1 MTTDDYR
8 VVYQGPNRAECAD
21 RALVLTVAGIPH
33 RVLHDPGSSA
43 ILVPAEYSIAAG
55 DELRAYDEEN
65 PRRRPAPKPDIRYH
79 DALPGVAGYFLIVCV
94 VAGLAGRAAFGL
106 DWRAAGRIDGAL
118 LRDGEWWRTIT
129 ALTLHADLEHLVG
142 NLVFGL
148 FFGWFAGRFVGSGVA
163 WLAILLAGALGNLV
177 NTLLLDPS
185 HRAIGAS
192 TAVFAA
198 LGLMSGFVWQS
209 KFMAQ
214 DRWVYRYGPIVGGLA
229 LLMFTG
235 TGDENTDIGA
245 HLMGFVT
252 GFGSG
257 MLLSS
262 VRDYIDCPRRQTTAG
277 AIAIILVIVAWA
289 LAFMA

>member
-1 MTTDDYR
+1 MTADDYR
-8 VVYQGPNRAECAD
+8 VVYQGPNRADCAD
-21 RALVLTVAGIPH
+21 RALVLTAAGIPH
-33 RVLHDPGSSA
+33 QVVHDDASSA
-43 ILVPAEYSIAAG
+43 ILVPAEFSIAAG
-55 DELRAYDEEN
+55 DELRAYEEEN
-65 PRRRPAPKPDIRYH
+65 PRRRPPPKPDIRYH
-79 DALPGVAGYFLIVCV
+79 DAVPGVAAYFLVVCV

-148 FFGWFAGRFVGSGVA
+148 FFGWFAGRLVGSGVA
-163 WLAILLAGALGNLV
+163 WLTIVLAGALGNLV

-198 LGLMSGFVWQS
+198 LGLMSGFVWKS

-214 DRWVYRYGPIVGGLA
+214 DRWGYRYGPIVGGLA

-245 HLMGFVT
+245 HLMGFAT

-257 MLLSS
+257 VLLSTI
-262 VRDYIDCPRRQTTAG
+262 RDYIDVPARQKIAGTTA
-277 AIAIILVIVAWA
+277 ALLVVVAWA
-289 LAFMA
+289 FAFHA